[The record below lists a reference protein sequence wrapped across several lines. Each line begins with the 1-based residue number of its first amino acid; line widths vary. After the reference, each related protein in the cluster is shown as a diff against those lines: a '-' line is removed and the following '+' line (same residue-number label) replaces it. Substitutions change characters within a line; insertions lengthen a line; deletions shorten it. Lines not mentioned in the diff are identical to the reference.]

1 MLPNAANVIIE
12 ASKVRDYLLSPIHPV
27 GRFKCAVFAALGY
40 TQEEWEVLARDLRQ
54 LALSEEVKL
63 GQSGRYG
70 QKYEVNGKLEGPNGR
85 VGHFVTVWLVKP
97 VDLLPRLVTAY
108 PG

>member
-12 ASKVRDYLLSPIHPV
+12 TSKVRDYLLSPIHPV
-27 GRFKCAVFAALGY
+27 GRFKCAVFTALGY
-40 TQEEWEVLARDLRQ
+40 TQEDWEVLARDLRQ
-54 LALSEEVKL
+54 LALSDEVTL
-63 GQSGRYG
+63 GQSSPYG
-70 QKYEVNGKLEGPNGR
+70 QKYEVNGKLTGPNGR

-97 VDLLPRLVTAY
+97 ADLLPRLVTAY